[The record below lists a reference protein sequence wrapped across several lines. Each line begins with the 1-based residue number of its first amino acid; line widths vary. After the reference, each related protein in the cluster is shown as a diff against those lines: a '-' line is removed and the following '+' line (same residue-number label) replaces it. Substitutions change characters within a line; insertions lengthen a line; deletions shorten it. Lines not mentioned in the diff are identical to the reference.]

1 MLAVGNRCAFSSM
14 CEWRDDNPSVGLLC
28 GLGWFPQIHVWICVY
43 IILEGH
49 PLHGFSRA
57 LTCGLHNLCLP
68 LFRAPSP
75 QFKQISR
82 PRSSSHATAWK
93 PLSSHQREWQGTF
106 HVVSLARSPC
116 LENQGLHTA
125 SFSGPVLGRS

>member
-57 LTCGLHNLCLP
+57 LTCGLHDLCLP
-68 LFRAPSP
+68 LFRLLLLNSSRSLGLGPLLMP
-75 QFKQISR
+75 Q
-82 PRSSSHATAWK
+82 PGNPTAVI
-93 PLSSHQREWQGTF
+93 RETF
-106 HVVSLARSPC
+106 HVVSLARRPC